1 MKIQWIACLVNVYF
15 CKKMKVI
22 YRIFRG
28 VIGWGIYFA
37 VIVTVVVFLSDIVIV
52 KSTESYLFSDVDSVP
67 VNKTGL
73 LLGTVKTLKS
83 GQQNLYFFNRID
95 ATVELFN
102 AGKIEYVVVSGDNHT
117 KGYNEPQDMKDE
129 LVKRGVPE
137 ERIYCDYAG
146 FRTLDSVIRMWKIF
160 GQTKFTII
168 SQPFHIRRAVYIAR
182 QNNLDVVG
190 YAAAD
195 VNSYGG
201 FLTKVREKFARVK
214 VFIDLIFNKSPRFL
228 GEPVVLP

>member
-1 MKIQWIACLVNVYF
+1 MA
-15 CKKMKVI
+15 
-22 YRIFRG
+22 
-28 VIGWGIYFA
+28 IGWSIYFLIFI
-37 VIVTVVVFLSDIVIV
+37 IVLLFLSDIVIV

-83 GQQNLYFFNRID
+83 GRQNLYFFNRID

-102 AGKIEYVVVSGDNHT
+102 AGKIECIVVSGDNHIE
-117 KGYNEPQDMKDE
+117 GYNEPQDMKDE

-137 ERIYCDYAG
+137 ERVYCDYAG

-195 VNSYGG
+195 VKSYGG